1 MLNRAVSTPQ
11 LVPLARQRTS
21 CTWWRNLNACGAT
34 QPGDRSE
41 SDEPTSP
48 PICRSSPGSLTSLQS
63 SHRILHSAC
72 VVSAGAPWRK
82 FGCATML
89 LQGPQ
94 PCFLTSPVFLK
105 ISLCLPIPRP
115 CRSPAPTSPN
125 LPAAAA
131 VSPALW
137 LMPSR

>member
-1 MLNRAVSTPQ
+1 MLNRAVGTHSWY
-11 LVPLARQRTS
+11 PLLATYLLHL
-21 CTWWRNLNACGAT
+21 WRNLNACGAT
-34 QPGDRSE
+34 QPSDRSE

-94 PCFLTSPVFLK
+94 PSTLFLDISCVPENFFMSANSKTVQIASTSVTQSSCCSGGLSCSFG
-105 ISLCLPIPRP
+105 
-115 CRSPAPTSPN
+115 
-125 LPAAAA
+125 
-131 VSPALW
+131 
-137 LMPSR
+137 

>member
-1 MLNRAVSTPQ
+1 MLNRAVSTHSWYS
-11 LVPLARQRTS
+11 LLATYLLHL
-21 CTWWRNLNACGAT
+21 WRNLNACGAT

-137 LMPSR
+137 LMPGR